1 MWKLKLSKTY
11 QFILLY
17 GFLFFGSWWGSLQCS
32 AQFPQKKDTPLS
44 AIDVG
49 GRRCG
54 LIRCAMK
61 IKGTIGAK
69 KLSIESSRQSWH
81 DGYNQKSFANQ
92 QTCHKQNTNMQDKQA
107 RQASERTEIAA
118 VHWSRERRP
127 EHRTRNGT
135 GTERER
141 TGTRTREMLV
151 QHLRHSRLPSAF
163 LAAGKNADGNARGRT
178 ICILSRPQNA
188 NEIFVKT
195 VT

>member
-1 MWKLKLSKTY
+1 MTEQVDEAS
-11 QFILLY
+11 LLEK
-17 GFLFFGSWWGSLQCS
+17 S
-32 AQFPQKKDTPLS
+32 
-44 AIDVG
+44 
-49 GRRCG
+49 RCTSQWQ
-54 LIRCAMK
+54 I
-61 IKGTIGAK
+61 
-69 KLSIESSRQSWH
+69 
-81 DGYNQKSFANQ
+81 
-92 QTCHKQNTNMQDKQA
+92 
-107 RQASERTEIAA
+107 
-118 VHWSRERRP
+118 RERRP

-141 TGTRTREMLV
+141 TGTRTREMLVQHLRHSRLPSAFLAAGKMQMAMRNGYLLLV

>member
-1 MWKLKLSKTY
+1 MTNIADIAIENGHGEVREFSIVFPWK
-11 QFILLY
+11 I
-17 GFLFFGSWWGSLQCS
+17 
-32 AQFPQKKDTPLS
+32 
-44 AIDVG
+44 
-49 GRRCG
+49 
-54 LIRCAMK
+54 
-61 IKGTIGAK
+61 
-69 KLSIESSRQSWH
+69 
-81 DGYNQKSFANQ
+81 
-92 QTCHKQNTNMQDKQA
+92 
-107 RQASERTEIAA
+107 
-118 VHWSRERRP
+118 RERRP

>member
-1 MWKLKLSKTY
+1 MLPAFRMLLANIKLSHH
-11 QFILLY
+11 
-17 GFLFFGSWWGSLQCS
+17 
-32 AQFPQKKDTPLS
+32 
-44 AIDVG
+44 
-49 GRRCG
+49 
-54 LIRCAMK
+54 LIIMP
-61 IKGTIGAK
+61 IPHTTIY
-69 KLSIESSRQSWH
+69 I
-81 DGYNQKSFANQ
+81 
-92 QTCHKQNTNMQDKQA
+92 
-107 RQASERTEIAA
+107 I
-118 VHWSRERRP
+118 RERRP

-141 TGTRTREMLV
+141 TGTRTREMLVQHLRHSRLPSAFLAAGKMQMAMRNGYLLLV

>member
-1 MWKLKLSKTY
+1 M
-11 QFILLY
+11 
-17 GFLFFGSWWGSLQCS
+17 
-32 AQFPQKKDTPLS
+32 A
-44 AIDVG
+44 
-49 GRRCG
+49 
-54 LIRCAMK
+54 
-61 IKGTIGAK
+61 
-69 KLSIESSRQSWH
+69 SI
-81 DGYNQKSFANQ
+81 
-92 QTCHKQNTNMQDKQA
+92 
-107 RQASERTEIAA
+107 I
-118 VHWSRERRP
+118 RERRP

-163 LAAGKNADGNARGRT
+163 LAAGKMQMAMRNGYPLLVQHLRHSRLPSAFLAAGKMQMAMRNGYLLLVQHLRHSWLPSAFLAAGKNADGNARGRA

>member
-1 MWKLKLSKTY
+1 MFYTVSPRLTP
-11 QFILLY
+11 QEY
-17 GFLFFGSWWGSLQCS
+17 GE
-32 AQFPQKKDTPLS
+32 
-44 AIDVG
+44 
-49 GRRCG
+49 
-54 LIRCAMK
+54 
-61 IKGTIGAK
+61 IG
-69 KLSIESSRQSWH
+69 
-81 DGYNQKSFANQ
+81 
-92 QTCHKQNTNMQDKQA
+92 
-107 RQASERTEIAA
+107 
-118 VHWSRERRP
+118 RERRP

-141 TGTRTREMLV
+141 TGTRTREMLVQHLRHSRLPSAFLAAGKMQMAMRNGYLLLV